1 MTQYAWICL
10 NAEYD
15 WICQYTPEKNSAE
28 YARYSQNYILKG
40 NLAQWWKQSG
50 HFSQESGNIDQNTS
64 CAHLWVWLNMDQYP
78 WICVIIIENAWINC
92 SDCCKCQSSE
102 YTWLSYMFDRLL
114 KMPQILNKPEF
125 QICLI
130 MTSYASIMPE
140 GTSI

>member
-1 MTQYAWICL
+1 MIGYASIHLKKTVL
-10 NAEYD
+10 NMPD
-15 WICQYTPEKNSAE
+15 T
-28 YARYSQNYILKG
+28 LKTTFWRE